1 MSDESMVERV
11 ARAFMG
17 QYWPEGREPHP
28 VPEGVLVAT
37 RRAIAAM
44 REPTEAM
51 ILAVPVP
58 LPPGPHE
65 ARIEHEWRAMIDS
78 ALSS

>member
-51 ILAVPVP
+51 LVAGDDWLTNADCRTEASAV
-58 LPPGPHE
+58 L
-65 ARIEHEWRAMIDS
+65 RAMIDS